1 MRQVLKIATLWAVAA
16 AASALPSFAQVN
28 TYDVDPAHSA
38 AQFSVRHLG
47 ISTVR
52 GQFSKV
58 TGKVQLD
65 EKDVTKSHVEV
76 TVDVNTLDTR
86 EPDRDKDVKSEN
98 FLDAA
103 KYPTMTFKSKG
114 ISVVGDG
121 KLKMTGDLT
130 IHGVTKEVTFD
141 VDGPTP
147 AIKDPW
153 GFIRRGAQATT
164 KINRKDFGI
173 NYNKVLDNGGLVV
186 GDELTITIDL
196 EMTRKE

>member
-130 IHGVTKEVTFD
+130 VHGVTKEVTFD

-147 AIKDPW
+147 AVKDPW
-153 GFIRRGAQATT
+153 GFTRRGAQATT

-196 EMTRKE
+196 EMTRKA